1 MAITYEWSFPNFE
14 VGNDN
19 TVKTI
24 HWRYTATETVDD
36 NTYTASMYGS
46 CAGSEGMDF
55 DAMTKDH
62 AIACVVE
69 NNQSEAEMQENLSA
83 QIDKQKNPEVISKQK
98 EW

>member
-14 VGNDN
+14 VDSSNV
-19 TVKTI
+19 VKTI
-24 HWRYTATETVDD
+24 HWRYTATETVGED
-36 NTYTASMYGS
+36 TYTASMYGS

-55 DAMTKDH
+55 TAMTKDH

-69 NNQSEAEMQENLSA
+69 NNQSEADMQSNLSA
-83 QIDKQKNPEVISKQK
+83 QIEAQKNPETTSQTK

>member
-1 MAITYEWSFPNFE
+1 MITYEWQFPNFE

-24 HWRYTATETVDD
+24 HWRYTATEIVDD

-62 AIACVVE
+62 AIMCVTE

-83 QIDKQKNPEVISKQK
+83 QIEAQKNPTTTSQTK

>member
-1 MAITYEWSFPNFE
+1 MITYEWQFPNFE

-24 HWRYTATETVDD
+24 HWRYTATETVGED
-36 NTYTASMYGS
+36 TYTASTYGS

-62 AIACVVE
+62 AIMCVIE

>member
-24 HWRYTATETVDD
+24 HWRYTATETVGED
-36 NTYTASMYGS
+36 TYTASMYGS
-46 CAGSEGMDF
+46 GGGSEGMDF
-55 DAMTKDH
+55 DTMTQDH
-62 AIACVVE
+62 AIMCVTE
-69 NNQSEAEMQENLSA
+69 NQSEADMQSNLSA
-83 QIDKQKNPEVISKQK
+83 QIEKQKNPETTSQTK